1 MMFEL
6 NKTYRMNLENLDN
19 DFGTW
24 FRLSREIMGDDFLKD
39 GRILGRVLENT
50 LCSVFENLELNEDS
64 SYDIRMGDLK
74 LEVKSSTSANG
85 MNFQPSNMIGASRT
99 YDYDLHKKKTEE
111 IDYYIAID
119 RSNLPIIEVFV
130 IPSDIN
136 NVSLMNRNGNMKGS
150 FTANE
155 WKKHK
160 ELFRKEL
167 QEI

>member
-1 MMFEL
+1 MIFEL
-6 NKTYRMNLENLDN
+6 NKTYKMNLENLDN

-24 FRLSREIMGDDFLKD
+24 FRLSRKIMGEEFLKD

-50 LCSVFENLELNEDS
+50 LCSAFENLELNEDS

-74 LEVKSSTSANG
+74 LEVKSSTSADG
-85 MNFQPSNMIGASRT
+85 MNFQPSNMIGASRS

-119 RSNLPIIEVFV
+119 RSSLPMIEVFV

-136 NVSLMNRNGNMKGS
+136 NVSLVNRNGNMKGS
-150 FTANE
+150 FTAKE

-160 ELFRKEL
+160 ELFRKQMVEL
-167 QEI
+167 

>member
-6 NKTYRMNLENLDN
+6 NKTYRINLENLDN

-24 FRLSREIMGDDFLKD
+24 FKLSRKIMGDDFLKD

-85 MNFQPSNMIGASRT
+85 MNFQPSNMIGASRS

-119 RSNLPIIEVFV
+119 RSSLPMIEVFV

-136 NVSLMNRNGNMKGS
+136 NVSLVNRNGNMKGS
-150 FTANE
+150 FTAKE

-160 ELFRKEL
+160 ELFRKQMVEL
-167 QEI
+167 

>member
-6 NKTYRMNLENLDN
+6 NKTYRINLENLDN

-24 FRLSREIMGDDFLKD
+24 FKLSRKIMGDDFLKD

-99 YDYDLHKKKTEE
+99 YNYDLHKKKTEE

-136 NVSLMNRNGNMKGS
+136 NVSLMNRNGNRKSS
-150 FTANE
+150 FTAKK